1 MIHSAQ
7 HTLKPKL
14 FLGGSACLLACVL
27 LAGGCASSSTGSRSG
42 TEALNEIDPVIA
54 EMNRK
59 RAKALEH
66 YAKAS
71 QLYSDGKYDE
81 ALSEYR
87 TTLELDDQLYAAW
100 NNMGQLLLNQG
111 NYADAVSAY
120 QIASGLEPS
129 DPRPEYNI
137 GHAYQKVG
145 WAQDAFEHFKNALER
160 DENYLPALHGVI
172 RSADMLGKA
181 DASIMK
187 YIRTAQLRETN
198 EQWRTYLSTQ
208 QYRVQA
214 ILDE

>member
-1 MIHSAQ
+1 MIQTIQIIQNPA
-7 HTLKPKL
+7 LL
-14 FLGGSACLLACVL
+14 RGSATCLLAGL
-27 LAGGCASSSTGSRSG
+27 LFATGCASSSSGTRSG
-42 TEALNEIDPVIA
+42 AGALNEIDPVIA

-71 QLYSDGKYDE
+71 QLYTEGKYDE

-145 WAQDAFEHFKNALER
+145 WAQDAFKHFKNALER
-160 DENYLPALHGVI
+160 DPNYLPALHGVI
-172 RSADMLGKA
+172 RSADMLGIA

-214 ILDE
+214 ILDD